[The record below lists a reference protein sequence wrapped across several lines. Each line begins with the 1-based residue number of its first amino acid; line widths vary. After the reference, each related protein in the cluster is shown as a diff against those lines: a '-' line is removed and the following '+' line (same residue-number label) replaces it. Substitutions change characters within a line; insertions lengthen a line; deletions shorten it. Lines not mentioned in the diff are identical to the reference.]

1 MLDTPYG
8 ASPHT
13 LFRKAVALM
22 SIPKISGREAR
33 NLLDGATPGPWNWYH
48 DIGLIS
54 LQGADGSAI
63 ATDLN
68 FEDCDLMQCA
78 PALAET
84 VAWLYGREPDHV
96 GNDQST
102 ARRGPMVVEVDW
114 ARQVHLWPINGT
126 PFDLHI
132 TADEAVD
139 LARALL
145 AAAEEARP

>member
-1 MLDTPYG
+1 
-8 ASPHT
+8 
-13 LFRKAVALM
+13 M
-22 SIPKISGREAR
+22 SIPKITGQQARE
-33 NLLDGATPGPWNWYH
+33 LLDDFNNPRTP
-48 DIGLIS
+48 IGGVPVRGL
-54 LQGADGSAI
+54 L
-63 ATDLN
+63 
-68 FEDCDLMQCA
+68 
-78 PALAET
+78 ET
-84 VAWLYGREPDHV
+84 LAWLYGREPDHV

-145 AAAEEARP
+145 AAAEEARDA